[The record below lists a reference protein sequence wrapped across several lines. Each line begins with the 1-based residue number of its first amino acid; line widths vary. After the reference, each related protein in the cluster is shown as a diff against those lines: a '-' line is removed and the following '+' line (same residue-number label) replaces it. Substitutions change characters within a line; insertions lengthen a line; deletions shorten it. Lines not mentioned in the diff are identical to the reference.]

1 MKLMWTNRL
10 LVTFLFLGMASQV
23 VANEWNFDVYLDG
36 KKVGTHLFQVVEAND
51 QRHVQSTA
59 NFEVKILFFSAYRY
73 EHTNIER
80 WADNCLL
87 TFDANTKVNGKPT
100 AVSGVTG
107 EDGFV
112 VEKLT
117 GQELL
122 PDCVMS
128 FAYWNPAFLQEKRL
142 LDPQSG
148 EFLDV
153 EVELMGAENFEVRGE
168 QVAAE
173 RYKITARGVDLMVW
187 YSTNDEWLGLESVA
201 GKGRIIRYEL
211 S

>member
-1 MKLMWTNRL
+1 MISNLRNQV
-10 LVTFLFLGMASQV
+10 LVAFLFLGMASQA
-23 VANEWNFDVYLDG
+23 VADEWNFDVFLDG
-36 KKVGTHLFQVVEAND
+36 KKVGTHLFEVVDAND

-59 NFEVKILFFSAYRY
+59 NFEVKILFFSAYKY
-73 EHTNIER
+73 EHTNTER

-100 AVSGVTG
+100 AVSGATG
-107 EDGFV
+107 EDGFL
-112 VEKLT
+112 VEKIS

-128 FAYWNPAFLQEKRL
+128 FAYWNPAFLLEERL
-142 LDPQSG
+142 LNPQTG

-153 EVELMGAENFEVRGE
+153 EVELMGTENLEVRGE

-173 RYKITARGVDLMVW
+173 RYKITAQGIDLLVW
-187 YSTNDEWLGLESVA
+187 YSSNNEWLGLESIA
-201 GKGRIIRYEL
+201 EKGRIIRYEL

>member
-1 MKLMWTNRL
+1 MTMAWKNPL
-10 LVTFLFLGMASQV
+10 LATFLIFGMGSQV
-23 VANEWNFDVYLDG
+23 WADEWNFDVYLDG
-36 KKVGTHLFQVVEAND
+36 KKVGTHLFAVVDAED

-59 NFEVKILFFSAYRY
+59 NFDVKFLFFSAYRY
-73 EHTNIER
+73 EHTNIES

-87 TFDANTKVNGKPT
+87 TFDANTNVNGKPT
-100 AVSGVTG
+100 AVSGATG

-112 VEKLT
+112 VKKLG

-128 FAYWNPAFLQEKRL
+128 FAYWNPAFLKEERL
-142 LDPQSG
+142 LNPQTG
-148 EFLDV
+148 DFLDV
-153 EVELMGAENFEVRGE
+153 EVVLMGTENLEVRGE

-173 RYKITARGVDLMVW
+173 RYKITAQGIDLMLW
-187 YSTNDEWLGLESVA
+187 YSSNDEWLALESFA
-201 GKGRIIRYEL
+201 KKGHIIRYEL

>member
-1 MKLMWTNRL
+1 
-10 LVTFLFLGMASQV
+10 MASQV
-23 VANEWNFDVYLDG
+23 SADEWNFDVYLDG
-36 KKVGTHLFQVVEAND
+36 KKVGTHLFEVVDADD
-51 QRHVQSTA
+51 QRTVQSTA
-59 NFEVKILFFSAYRY
+59 NFNVKILFFSAYRY
-73 EHTNIER
+73 EHTNIES

-100 AVSGVTG
+100 AVSGATG
-107 EDGFV
+107 EDGFI
-112 VEKLT
+112 VEKLG

-128 FAYWNPAFLQEKRL
+128 FAYWNPAFLKEERL
-142 LDPQSG
+142 LNPQTG

-153 EVELMGAENFEVRGE
+153 EVELMGTENLEVRGE

-173 RYKITARGVDLMVW
+173 RYKITAQGIDLMLW
-187 YSTNDEWLGLESVA
+187 YSSNDEWLALESLA
-201 GKGRIIRYEL
+201 KKGHIIRYEL

>member
-1 MKLMWTNRL
+1 MTMAWKNPL
-10 LVTFLFLGMASQV
+10 LATFLIFGMASQV
-23 VANEWNFDVYLDG
+23 WADEWNFDVYLDG
-36 KKVGTHLFQVVEAND
+36 KKVGTHLFEVVDADD
-51 QRHVQSTA
+51 QRTVQSTA
-59 NFEVKILFFSAYRY
+59 NFNVKILFFSAYRY
-73 EHTNIER
+73 EHTNIES

-100 AVSGVTG
+100 AVSGATG
-107 EDGFV
+107 EDGFI
-112 VEKLT
+112 VEKLG

-128 FAYWNPAFLQEKRL
+128 FAYWNPAFLKEERL
-142 LDPQSG
+142 LNPQTG

-153 EVELMGAENFEVRGE
+153 EVELMGTENLEVRGE

-173 RYKITARGVDLMVW
+173 RYKITAQGIDLMLW
-187 YSTNDEWLGLESVA
+187 YSSNDEWLALESLA
-201 GKGRIIRYEL
+201 KKGHIIRYEL

>member
-1 MKLMWTNRL
+1 MISNLRNQV
-10 LVTFLFLGMASQV
+10 LVAFLFLGMASQA
-23 VANEWNFDVYLDG
+23 VADEWNFDVFLDG
-36 KKVGTHLFQVVEAND
+36 KKVGTHLFEVVDAND

-59 NFEVKILFFSAYRY
+59 NFEVKILFFSAYKY
-73 EHTNIER
+73 EHTNTER

-100 AVSGVTG
+100 AVSGATG
-107 EDGFV
+107 EDGFL
-112 VEKLT
+112 VEKIG

-128 FAYWNPAFLQEKRL
+128 FAYWNPAFLLEERL
-142 LDPQSG
+142 LNPQTG

-153 EVELMGAENFEVRGE
+153 EVELMGTENLEVRGE

-173 RYKITARGVDLMVW
+173 RYKITAQGIDLLVW
-187 YSTNDEWLGLESVA
+187 YSSNNEWLGLESIA
-201 GKGRIIRYEL
+201 EKGRIIRYEL

>member
-1 MKLMWTNRL
+1 MISNLRNQV
-10 LVTFLFLGMASQV
+10 LVAFLFLGMASQA
-23 VANEWNFDVYLDG
+23 VADEWNFDVFLDG
-36 KKVGTHLFQVVEAND
+36 KKVGTHLFEVVDAND

-59 NFEVKILFFSAYRY
+59 NFEVKILFFSAYKY
-73 EHTNIER
+73 EHTNTER

-100 AVSGVTG
+100 AVSGATG
-107 EDGFV
+107 EDGFL
-112 VEKLT
+112 VEKIS

-122 PDCVMS
+122 PGCVMS
-128 FAYWNPAFLQEKRL
+128 FAYWNPAFLLEERL
-142 LDPQSG
+142 LNPQTG

-153 EVELMGAENFEVRGE
+153 EVELMGTENLEVRGE

-173 RYKITARGVDLMVW
+173 RYKITAQGIDLLVW
-187 YSTNDEWLGLESVA
+187 YSSNNEWLGLESIA
-201 GKGRIIRYEL
+201 EKGRIIRYEL

>member
-1 MKLMWTNRL
+1 MISTLRNQV
-10 LVTFLFLGMASQV
+10 LVTFLFLGMASP
-23 VANEWNFDVYLDG
+23 AIADKWNFNVFLDG
-36 KKVGTHLFQVVEAND
+36 KKVGTHLFEVVDAND

-59 NFEVKILFFSAYRY
+59 NFEVKILFFSAYKY
-73 EHTNIER
+73 EHTNTER

-100 AVSGVTG
+100 AVSGATG
-107 EDGFV
+107 EDGFL
-112 VEKLT
+112 VEKFG

-128 FAYWNPAFLQEKRL
+128 FAYWNPAFLLEKRL
-142 LDPQSG
+142 LNPQTG

-153 EVELMGAENFEVRGE
+153 EVELMGTEDLEVRGE

-173 RYKITARGVDLMVW
+173 RYKITAQGIDLLVW
-187 YSTNDEWLGLESVA
+187 YSSNNEWLGLESIA
-201 GKGRIIRYEL
+201 EKGRIIRYEL

>member
-1 MKLMWTNRL
+1 MISTLRNQV
-10 LVTFLFLGMASQV
+10 LVIILFLGTASQT
-23 VANEWNFDVYLDG
+23 VADEWNFDVFLDG
-36 KKVGTHLFQVVEAND
+36 KKVGTHLFEVVDAND

-59 NFEVKILFFSAYRY
+59 NFEVKILFFTAYRY
-73 EHTNIER
+73 EHTNTER

-100 AVSGVTG
+100 AVSGTTG
-107 EDGFV
+107 EDGFL
-112 VEKLT
+112 VEKT
-117 GQELL
+117 SGQELL

-128 FAYWNPAFLQEKRL
+128 FAYWNPAFLLEERL
-142 LDPQSG
+142 LNPQTG

-153 EVELMGAENFEVRGE
+153 EVELMGTENLEVRGE

-173 RYKITARGVDLMVW
+173 RYKITAQGIDLMVW
-187 YSTNDEWLGLESVA
+187 YSSNNEWLGLESIA
-201 GKGRIIRYEL
+201 EKGRIIRYEL